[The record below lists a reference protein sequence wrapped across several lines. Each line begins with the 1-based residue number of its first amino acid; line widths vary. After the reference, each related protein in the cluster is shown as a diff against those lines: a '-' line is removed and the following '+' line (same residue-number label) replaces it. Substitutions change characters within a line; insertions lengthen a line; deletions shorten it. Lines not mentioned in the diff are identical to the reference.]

1 MAEGP
6 PRAGELTDAAFW
18 DRNWENVVLPKEYR
32 RTPRAFYLNARL
44 DVIDRFLPADA
55 SLSAAEVGGAPGQ
68 HLAYLHRTFG
78 YRITCIDYSPM
89 GCRKTLENFSLLGIP
104 GEVIQA
110 DLMADESDLPTF
122 DVVYSLGLIEHFA
135 DRLPVVERHVRLIR
149 PGGMLV
155 LGVPNFRGLTGWFM
169 RTLAPSVYA
178 THVIQAMDLDGWREF
193 EDALGLQVIWKGY
206 VGGFEPSIF
215 ARREDRSLRT
225 LMPYL
230 VARAMKLGLSRRL
243 GFLRRINGP
252 RWSGYAMA
260 VYRLPDAGGGRPMS
274 AAPADPARP

>member
-1 MAEGP
+1 MAEAP
-6 PRAGELTDAAFW
+6 TRAGALTDAAFW
-18 DRNWENVVLPKEYR
+18 DQNWESVALPKEYR

-44 DVIDRFLPADA
+44 DVFDRFLPRDA

-68 HLAYLHRTFG
+68 HLAYVHRTFG
-78 YRITCIDYSPM
+78 YHVTCIDYSPI

-110 DLMADESDLPTF
+110 DLMAEDSNLPTF

-135 DRLPVVERHVRLIR
+135 DRVRVVERHVHLVR
-149 PGGMLV
+149 PGGILL

-178 THVIQAMDLDGWREF
+178 THVIEAMDLDGWREF
-193 EDALGLQVIWKGY
+193 EDALGLQVVWKGY

-215 ARREDRSLRT
+215 VRREEKSIRT
-225 LMPYL
+225 HIPYL
-230 VARAMKLGLSRRL
+230 LARVLKLALSRRL

-252 RWSGYAMA
+252 HWSGYAMA
-260 VYRLPDAGGGRPMS
+260 VYRVPDGGPGQPQNASR
-274 AAPADPARP
+274 

>member
-1 MAEGP
+1 
-6 PRAGELTDAAFW
+6 
-18 DRNWENVVLPKEYR
+18 
-32 RTPRAFYLNARL
+32 
-44 DVIDRFLPADA
+44 
-55 SLSAAEVGGAPGQ
+55 
-68 HLAYLHRTFG
+68 
-78 YRITCIDYSPM
+78 
-89 GCRKTLENFSLLGIP
+89 
-104 GEVIQA
+104 
-110 DLMADESDLPTF
+110 
-122 DVVYSLGLIEHFA
+122 
-135 DRLPVVERHVRLIR
+135 
-149 PGGMLV
+149 
-155 LGVPNFRGLTGWFM
+155 
-169 RTLAPSVYA
+169 
-178 THVIQAMDLDGWREF
+178 MDLDGWREF